1 MNILLVEDNDETAA
15 FIARGINEAGDNVTH
30 VADGKQGV
38 SNAIAQSYDVIIFDR
53 MLPELDGLSAVRQ
66 IRSAGVDTPIIILT
80 AMTGID
86 DRVAGLNAGADDYMV
101 KPFAFEELYARL
113 KAQTRRQTLD
123 HAQTKLQVGE
133 LILDRTS
140 HEAFREGIK
149 LELLPRE
156 YKILEYLMQ
165 HENQLVTRNMLLE
178 NVWGYSF
185 DPKTSLV
192 QTHVSRLR
200 TRLDK
205 PFDYDMIKTSRGEGY
220 ILNDAK

>member
-15 FIARGINEAGDNVTH
+15 FIARGINEAGDKVTH

-156 YKILEYLMQ
+156 YKILEYLMK

>member
-140 HEAFREGIK
+140 HEVFREGIK

>member
-15 FIARGINEAGDNVTH
+15 FIVRGIKEAGDSVTH
-30 VADGKQGV
+30 VSDGKQGV
-38 SNAIAQSYDVIIFDR
+38 SSAIAQDYDVVVFDR
-53 MLPELDGLSAVRQ
+53 MLPELDGLSAVQQ
-66 IRSAGVDTPIIILT
+66 IRSANIDTPIIILT

-113 KAQTRRQTLD
+113 KAQCRRQSLD
-123 HAQTKLQVGE
+123 QAQTTLKVGA
-133 LILDRTS
+133 ITLDRTT
-140 HEAFREGIK
+140 HEVFREDIP
-149 LELLPRE
+149 LDLLPRE
-156 YKILEYLMQ
+156 YKILEYLMLHQ
-165 HENQLVTRNMLLE
+165 NQLVTRQMLLE

-200 TRLDK
+200 AKLDK
-205 PFDYDMIKTSRGEGY
+205 PFSYDMIKTSRGEGY
-220 ILNDAK
+220 ILNDDL